1 MKMNPMRLS
10 SDQIAMFQREGFLLL
25 RDFYAFDLV
34 QEVCLGVY
42 DVIGQVM
49 CRHSIPDHRPSFSI
63 ENFDHS
69 YNALIEKNRQLGSEI
84 YDAVK
89 YIPAFWK
96 LVADPSHSELMKQLR
111 LNAMP
116 AVASA
121 GCGIRIDNP
130 SEDRYRALWHQ
141 EYPAQLRS
149 LDGLVF
155 WSPLLPITTEL
166 GPVVI
171 CPGSHNEGPLPVQKL
186 NAVSSGRTGAYG
198 LQLLNEEALLEKYSK
213 VSPLASLGDLIVMD
227 FLTLHA
233 SGFNRSVRSRWSMQ
247 FRYFNMA
254 EVTGMRHGWKGSYAE
269 GVDFASVH
277 PELVAES

>member
-1 MKMNPMRLS
+1 MLLTH
-10 SDQIAMFQREGFLLL
+10 DQIAQFHREGYLLL
-25 RDFYAFDLV
+25 HGFYPAELID
-34 QEVCLGVY
+34 EVCQGIY
-42 DVIGQVM
+42 QVIGKVM
-49 CRHSIPDHRPSFSI
+49 EKYSISDERSAFSVDSF
-63 ENFDHS
+63 DQA
-69 YNALIEKNRQLGSEI
+69 YNALITNDRQLGSEI

-96 LVADPSHSELMKQLR
+96 LVSDSSHSALMKQLR
-111 LNAMP
+111 PDALP
-116 AVASA
+116 AVASS

-171 CPGSHNEGPLPVQKL
+171 CPGSHTEGALPVL
-186 NAVSSGRTGAYG
+186 RLSTASSGRTGAYG
-198 LQLLNEEALLEKYSK
+198 LKLLNEEALLQKYQK
-213 VSPLASLGDLIVMD
+213 VSPLTNPGDLLLMD

-233 SGFNRSVRSRWSMQ
+233 SGFNRSLRSRWSMQ

-254 EVTGMRHGWKGSYAE
+254 EATGIRHGWKGSYAE
-269 GVDFASVH
+269 GVDFASIH
-277 PELVAES
+277 PELIAES